1 MENKTTYV
9 DLMTTSDDDSFVIN
23 GCGQFDHEGKVLTK
37 AEALLLYVELHKW
50 LTKTNG

>member
-1 MENKTTYV
+1 MGNTTTYV
-9 DLMTTSDDDSFVIN
+9 DLMTTSDDDAFTIH

-50 LTKTNG
+50 LTQSK